1 MTKKQKKNLTIMLKD
16 LKKNNVI
23 HIPVLKKEVI
33 EYLDPQPNTDFI
45 DCTFG
50 GGGHSFSILEKISPK
65 GKVMAIDWTP
75 ELAKKVKAERLVLV
89 CGNFADLEKIA
100 KQNNFSKV
108 SGILFDLGMSSWHL
122 EESLKGFSFQKD
134 EPLDMRYSP
143 ENPFTARKILNWYS
157 EKDIEKI
164 LREYGEERFSKKIAR
179 KIVEKRKEKPI
190 ETTFQLREIIKMST
204 PGWYHRRKI
213 HFATKTFQALRIA
226 VNSEIDNLKKALEE
240 SLTILKQNGRLVLI
254 SFHSLED
261 RIVKNFL
268 REKAKEGIV
277 SILTKKP
284 IIPSSE
290 EIKLNYRSRSA
301 KLRAAVKI

>member
-1 MTKKQKKNLTIMLKD
+1 MTKKQKKNLITMPKD
-16 LKKNNVI
+16 LKKNSLI
-23 HIPVLKKEVI
+23 HTSVLKKEVI
-33 EYLDPQPNTDFI
+33 EYLDPHPNTDFI

-75 ELAKKVKAERLVLV
+75 ELAKRVKAERLVV
-89 CGNFADLEKIA
+89 ICGNFADLKKIA
-100 KQNNFSKV
+100 NQNNFYKV
-108 SGILFDLGMSSWHL
+108 SGVLFDLGMSSWHL

-143 ENPFTARKILNWYS
+143 ENPFTAAKILNWYS

-164 LREYGEERFSKKIAR
+164 LREYGEEQFSKKIAR
-179 KIVEKRKEKPI
+179 KIIERRKEKSI
-190 ETTFQLREIIKMST
+190 ETTFQLREIIKIST
-204 PGWYHRRKI
+204 PGWYHHRKI

-226 VNSEIDNLKKALEE
+226 VNGEVDNLKKALEE

-268 REKAKEGIV
+268 REKAKQGIV
-277 SILTKKP
+277 NILTKKP
-284 IIPSSE
+284 IIPSSA

>member
-1 MTKKQKKNLTIMLKD
+1 
-16 LKKNNVI
+16 VI

-33 EYLDPQPNTDFI
+33 EYLDPQPDINFI

-50 GGGHSFSILEKISPK
+50 GGGHSFSILEKIGPK

-75 ELAKKVKAERLVLV
+75 ELAKGIKEERLILV

-100 KQNNFSKV
+100 KKNNFSKV

-122 EESLKGFSFQKD
+122 EESSKGFSFQKD
-134 EPLDMRYSP
+134 ESLDMRYSP
-143 ENPFTARKILNWYS
+143 ENPLTARKILNWYS

-164 LREYGEERFSKKIAR
+164 LREYGEELFSKRIAKKIIER
-179 KIVEKRKEKPI
+179 RKERPI
-190 ETTFQLREIIKMST
+190 ETTFQLREIVRMST
-204 PGWYHRRKI
+204 PRWYHRRKI

-226 VNSEIDNLKKALEE
+226 VNSEMDNLKKALEE

-261 RIVKNFL
+261 RAVKNFL
-268 REKAKEGIV
+268 REKARVGIV

-284 IIPSSE
+284 IIPSPKE
-290 EIKLNYRSRSA
+290 VKLNHRSRSA
-301 KLRAAVKI
+301 KLRAAIKI